1 MDKIVV
7 TIVDKQALFRVGVRH
22 ALSQQPDF
30 EIFDCAPNEN
40 PLALIEATPPDV
52 LLLDIDYPSLK
63 GLELAREIALHYP
76 TAKVII
82 LTYRPDDKQLF
93 EIIKAGAVD
102 YLDKSITADELT
114 KSIRQVARGEYPI
127 NDSVL
132 ARPKVAEHL
141 LKQFQ
146 SIHNIN
152 GKTMDTI
159 VVSLTS
165 RETQILNYIANGNSN
180 KQIAHIL
187 QISEQTIK
195 NHVSNILRKLN
206 ANDRAHAVVLAIRYG
221 WISAEELQ
229 PLPYPLTYP
238 QN

>member
-1 MDKIVV
+1 MDKLVV
-7 TIVDKQALFRVGVRH
+7 TIVDRQALFMVGVHH

-30 EIFDCAPNEN
+30 EVFDSAPNEN
-40 PLALIEATPPDV
+40 PMTLIEANPPGV

-63 GLELAREIALHYP
+63 GLELARKIALHYP
-76 TAKVII
+76 TTKVIM
-82 LTYRPDDKQLF
+82 LSSKPDDEQLF
-93 EIIKAGAVD
+93 EAIKVGAVG
-102 YLDKSITADELT
+102 YLDKSITAQELT
-114 KSIRQVARGEYPI
+114 KNIRQVAHGEYPI

-132 ARPKVAEHL
+132 ARPKVAEHV
-141 LKQFQ
+141 LKQFR
-146 SIHNIN
+146 SIHNTNEKI
-152 GKTMDTI
+152 TDTI
-159 VVSLTS
+159 VVPLTS
-165 RETQILNYIANGNSN
+165 RETQVLNYIASGNSN
-180 KQIAHIL
+180 KQIAYIL

-229 PLPYPLTYP
+229 PLTYPLTYP

>member
-30 EIFDCAPNEN
+30 EVFDSAPGKDQI
-40 PLALIEATPPDV
+40 ALIKANSPDV
-52 LLLDIDYPSLK
+52 LLLDIDYPSLR
-63 GLELAREIALHYP
+63 GLKPAQEIVLHCP
-76 TAKVII
+76 ITKVII

-93 EIIKAGAVD
+93 EIIKIEAVD
-102 YLDKSITADELT
+102 YLDKSITGEELA
-114 KSIRQVARGEYPI
+114 KSIRQVARGDYPI

-132 ARPKVAEHL
+132 TRPKVAEHL
-141 LKQFQ
+141 LKQFR
-146 SIHNIN
+146 SIRNIN
-152 GKTMDTI
+152 EKTSDAI
-159 VVSLTS
+159 IASLTS
-165 RETQILNYIANGNSN
+165 RETQILNYVANGNSN

-229 PLPYPLTYP
+229 PLTYS